1 MRSFKSAA
9 FLVALFSLL
18 SGALAQAATVSGTV
32 TNKTTSKPSAGDKVE
47 LVDVQAGMSVAANA
61 TTNASG
67 HYSLNKPGSGPY
79 LVRVIHQG
87 SPYFIAAPDGNGPA
101 DIGVYDAAKDV
112 GAVRI
117 EADVLECEADNGKLS
132 VNERYFVHNTSS
144 PPRTQYNPD
153 HGFEIVLPPDAV
165 VDGTAARRPSGL
177 PTSTSLKP
185 ASEKNHF
192 TFDFPIQPDEGDKDT
207 LFQVSYHLP
216 YLSGQYTFKP
226 EVLMPADNV
235 AFLLPKSI
243 AFKGAGFTSVQQDPG
258 IQTMLAKNV
267 QPGQELSASVSGTG
281 SMPREDQAQQPSANA
296 GGSQDTSTPG
306 TGPGGG
312 IGQPIN
318 TPDPLTKYKWW
329 ILAGLAL
336 ALAAAAGFLLRKPA
350 GATAG
355 AASVSVPASAAYPT
369 PPPRR
374 TAAATA
380 PRTPTPAAA
389 PVYATPVYTAPQTSA
404 ASHNATLLTV
414 LKEEMFAIESEKLSG
429 TLSAADYKEQKSA
442 LETVL
447 KRALK
452 KQAS

>member
-1 MRSFKSAA
+1 MRSFKYAL
-9 FLVALFSLL
+9 FLAALFSLL
-18 SGALAQAATVSGTV
+18 SSTLAQAATVAGTV

-61 TTNASG
+61 TTNSSG
-67 HYSLNKPGSGPY
+67 HYSLNKPGAGPY

-117 EADVLECEADNGKLS
+117 EADVVECEAENGKLS

-153 HGFEIVLPPDAV
+153 HGFEVVLPPDAV

-207 LFQVSYHLP
+207 LFQISYHVP
-216 YLSGQYTFKP
+216 YSSGQYTFKP
-226 EVLMPADNV
+226 QVVIPADNV

-281 SMPREDQAQQPSANA
+281 SMPREDQAQQPNANT
-296 GGSQDTSTPG
+296 GSQDTSTPG

-336 ALAAAAGFLLRKPA
+336 TLAAGAGFLLRKPA
-350 GATAG
+350 GA
-355 AASVSVPASAAYPT
+355 AAAPVSVPAPAAYPT

-374 TAAATA
+374 TAAAA
-380 PRTPTPAAA
+380 PVRAPAAA
-389 PVYATPVYTAPQTSA
+389 PVYAAPVYAAAPQPSA
-404 ASHNATLLTV
+404 ASHNASLLTV
-414 LKEEMFAIESEKLSG
+414 LKEEMFAIESEKISG
-429 TLSAADYKEQKSA
+429 TLSAVEYKEQKSA
-442 LETVL
+442 LEVVL

-452 KQAS
+452 KQGS